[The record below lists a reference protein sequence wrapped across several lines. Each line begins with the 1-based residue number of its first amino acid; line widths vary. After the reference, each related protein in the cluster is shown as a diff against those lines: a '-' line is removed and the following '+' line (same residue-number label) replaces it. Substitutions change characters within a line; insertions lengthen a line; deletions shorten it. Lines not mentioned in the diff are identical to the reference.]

1 VSLTYLALLPEAL
14 VVATALVVVAMGRLA
29 WYPVASRR
37 FLPSAVAVILLVAF
51 GVELW
56 FGAVSTTFFGG
67 TLVQDRFALFAKA
80 AALLITA
87 VAVASADW
95 TAEDSPYLA
104 VAMPLVAA
112 FGVMVAASAGD
123 MLGLWAGLELA
134 AASAVVIVSL
144 RRPDLGLRLLVVGAV
159 ASSLFLVGLAFIYAS
174 TGNADLGSIR
184 AVLLSRAPTIA
195 LAAPVLLLLGGLA
208 LRAGLAPF
216 HVGPLPVGLGASPV
230 GAGLVIGLVTVAAG
244 IVGIKV
250 LAALTPIPEVF
261 APYAYVVAALAIV
274 GGGAAALAVRSPRPR
289 MAYLAVSQLGWVAA
303 GLSTHYRAG
312 VAASL
317 FLLAAF
323 GVAATC
329 GPALLGRAEA
339 GEAAIAGLG
348 ATRPLRAAG
357 LALAM
362 LSLAGAPPFAG
373 FFGELAVA
381 AALAQS
387 GSFVLIGLGLL
398 GTVLGSAAAIGTLR
412 VLYLQGPI
420 EEARRGAA
428 AVLPAMTA
436 LSTAG
441 AVVFSLVIAGYGLF
455 GQPILGL
462 ADQGAEALGL
472 R

>member
-1 VSLTYLALLPEAL
+1 
-14 VVATALVVVAMGRLA
+14 
-29 WYPVASRR
+29 
-37 FLPSAVAVILLVAF
+37 
-51 GVELW
+51 
-56 FGAVSTTFFGG
+56 
-67 TLVQDRFALFAKA
+67 
-80 AALLITA
+80 
-87 VAVASADW
+87 
-95 TAEDSPYLA
+95 
-104 VAMPLVAA
+104 
-112 FGVMVAASAGD
+112 
-123 MLGLWAGLELA
+123 
-134 AASAVVIVSL
+134 
-144 RRPDLGLRLLVVGAV
+144 LRLLVVGAV
-159 ASSLFLVGLAFIYAS
+159 ASSLLLVGLAFIYAS